1 VAAVNPWV
9 VCTLEGLL
17 DGHLGLEAV
26 VFCVET
32 GTVVVRRTPY
42 VLDVGRSKMVAER
55 VVFQKGLWLEKK
67 G

>member
-26 VFCVET
+26 VVCVET
-32 GTVVVRRTPY
+32 GTVVVRRTSY
-42 VLDVGRSKMVAER
+42 VLDVGRSLVESNGGGKSHDIE
-55 VVFQKGLWLEKK
+55 KGNQ
-67 G
+67 